1 MIPQS
6 HPPQSKLLPSLVPV
20 TLCTEQCDLIICPRA
35 HQALSSSSGCKGKDL
50 SPQLAMGKLFN
61 PLVPPCPHIQTP
73 TWLQSPLPTQLCH
86 ITSGGLNDVSIS
98 HLSLCS
104 GPWDS
109 PHYAW
114 ILCRVS
120 LRSPW
125 GLEAATS
132 TDTYQRL
139 ADDDNGFRRAY
150 WELRGKITEKILGWG
165 YPKMGWIQSFAKG
178 HLMAK
183 GEYFLSLC

>member
-1 MIPQS
+1 MY
-6 HPPQSKLLPSLVPV
+6 
-20 TLCTEQCDLIICPRA
+20 D
-35 HQALSSSSGCKGKDL
+35 
-50 SPQLAMGKLFN
+50 
-61 PLVPPCPHIQTP
+61 
-73 TWLQSPLPTQLCH
+73 
-86 ITSGGLNDVSIS
+86 S
-98 HLSLCS
+98 HLSPCS

-109 PHYAW
+109 LHYAW

-125 GLEAATS
+125 GLEAAAS

-150 WELRGKITEKILGWG
+150 WELKGKITGKILGWG